1 MKTIGELKTLD
12 LSGYFFKKLINIQ
25 DLDPEYIMVN
35 DFEVVKMLQCYLIYV
50 ILIKMV
56 YQTLLLTIL
65 NASTENLESIV
76 I

>member
-35 DFEVVKMLQCYLIYV
+35 DFEVVKMLQCYLIM
-50 ILIKMV
+50 LF
-56 YQTLLLTIL
+56 
-65 NASTENLESIV
+65 
-76 I
+76 